1 MLCHSGIVD
10 FTLMGAGWSSVSWFD
25 INIDNF
31 TNPATHVL
39 VVFDNLNAEVPEPS
53 TVLLLG
59 TGLLGLV
66 VHRRLNLV

>member
-1 MLCHSGIVD
+1 
-10 FTLMGAGWSSVSWFD
+10 MGAGWSSVSWFD